1 MSILSFHSGFDIL
14 YLTKLTEQNDLQ
26 KKKKKKD
33 YALDCSLS
41 VISDTAIAVTG
52 EIRLLVKIAVSKP
65 CPIPICNRHYHNF
78 PPAQ

>member
-1 MSILSFHSGFDIL
+1 MSILSFHSGFAIL
-14 YLTKLTEQNDLQ
+14 YLTKLTEQNELQ
-26 KKKKKKD
+26 KKKKKD

-52 EIRLLVKIAVSKP
+52 EVRLLVKIAVSKP
-65 CPIPICNRHYHNF
+65 SPIPICNCHYHNF

>member
-14 YLTKLTEQNDLQ
+14 YLTKLTEQNELQ
-26 KKKKKKD
+26 KKKKKD
-33 YALDCSLS
+33 YALDSSLS

-65 CPIPICNRHYHNF
+65 SPIPICNRHYHNF

>member
-14 YLTKLTEQNDLQ
+14 YLTKLTEQNELQ
-26 KKKKKKD
+26 KKKKKD

-41 VISDTAIAVTG
+41 VISDTTIAVTG

-65 CPIPICNRHYHNF
+65 SPIPICNRHYHNF